1 MIHHSQLLA
10 ELMRRGLVPSPEDG
24 EGAITYHD
32 PCYLGRHNDVYLP
45 PREVAAS
52 GAGGNLVEMPRSGNR
67 AMCCGAGGAR
77 FWMEEHTGK
86 KVNVERAEEAVATGA
101 STVAVACPYC
111 LVMIDDGVKEIGR
124 GDDVRVQDIAMILAS
139 ALDRRSPN
147 RPTELRPRL
156 ARRRRSGVRERR
168 G

>member
-1 MIHHSQLLA
+1 
-10 ELMRRGLVPSPEDG
+10 MRRGLVPSPED
-24 EGAITYHD
+24 EAGAITYHD
-32 PCYLGRHNDVYLP
+32 PCYLGRHNDIYLP

-52 GAGGNLVEMPRSGNR
+52 GAGGSLVEMPRSGNR

-139 ALDRRSPN
+139 ALDRVPE
-147 RPTELRPRL
+147 P
-156 ARRRRSGVRERR
+156 AD
-168 G
+168 